1 MRKLKAEVIKYS
13 KKLNVTSLS
22 ALRSGGISVRTKEKG
37 VDGFYIT
44 PLEMKHSLLKT
55 KDIVFVSSKGI
66 FDKKKNKPSSEW
78 RFHQDIYVNKNEAK
92 AIIHSHS
99 TCATAVSAHEK
110 TIPAFHYMVG
120 VAGGEDIKCTKY
132 ATFGTRKLSNN
143 ILSALKN
150 RSACLI
156 GNHGQIA
163 FGDNLDKAFELAQE
177 VENICNQYINALRIG
192 IPKILSKNEMKIV
205 LSKMKNFKR
214 S

>member
-1 MRKLKAEVIKYS
+1 MSKLRFSVIKYS
-13 KKLNVTSLS
+13 KKLNSTNLS
-22 ALRSGGISVRTKEKG
+22 ALRSGNISVRTKEKNI
-37 VDGFYIT
+37 DGFYIT
-44 PLEMKHSLLKT
+44 PSGKKYSSLKP
-55 KDIVFVSSKGI
+55 KDIVFVSLKGTY
-66 FDKKKNKPSSEW
+66 DKKKGIPSSEW
-78 RFHQDIYVNKNEAK
+78 RFHQDIYVNKREAK
-92 AIIHSHS
+92 AIVHAHS
-99 TCATAVSAHEK
+99 TCATAVSSHQK
-110 TIPAFHYMVG
+110 SIPAFHYMVG

-132 ATFGTRKLSNN
+132 ATFGTKKLSNN

-205 LSKMKNFKR
+205 LSKMKNYKR